1 MSSLPVIRIRF
12 SSAPGTD
19 QSGRCRSWASGL
31 PILLGV
37 VASSLMLQPLAAT
50 AAEGMGAASGDAPRA
65 RTPAEP
71 QVLRAVPPLATPDAA
86 VEKALLHALFPAS
99 AVDADGHGPDHG
111 TQEWKQA
118 CRHIR
123 QQACLNAGNLRYAY
137 NRVDLNG
144 DGSEEVVATVIG
156 PTVCGT
162 GGCSLLIFQNQH
174 GTLEPISRMS
184 LFKDPLIVTSRLRGG
199 WKELIS
205 RVRIDAGHGFYAL
218 LTHDGSAYPRN
229 PSTPPA
235 EPLQEA
241 LPGTAYLGWQE
252 NGNGYHPLPCAE
264 KRP

>member
-1 MSSLPVIRIRF
+1 MISLSAIRSRV
-12 SSAPGTD
+12 SPAPWTHLPL
-19 QSGRCRSWASGL
+19 RRAPRAAGL
-31 PILLGV
+31 AILLA
-37 VASSLMLQPLAAT
+37 VAAGLMLQPLTA
-50 AAEGMGAASGDAPRA
+50 AAEGTGDEPGDPPQA
-65 RTPAEP
+65 RSAAEP
-71 QVLRAVPPLATPDAA
+71 QVLRSVPPLATPDPA

-118 CRHIR
+118 RRHIR
-123 QQACLNAGNLRYAY
+123 AQACLNAGNLRYAY

-156 PTVCGT
+156 PMVCGT
-162 GGCSLLIFQNQH
+162 GGCPLLIFQSQH
-174 GTLEPISRMS
+174 GTLEPISRMT
-184 LFKDPLIVTSRLRGG
+184 LFKDPLIVTDRVRSG

-205 RVRIDAGHGFYAL
+205 RVRINAGHGYYAL
-218 LTHDGSAYPRN
+218 LAHNGSSYPTN

-241 LPGTAYLGWQE
+241 LRGTAYLGWQE
-252 NGNGYHPLPCAE
+252 GGSGYHPLPCAE